1 MVRADKR
8 RRPARPAAFSTAG
21 EGPSA
26 GIPLRLAVTK
36 GGLGLELAHPLAVG
50 ALQVEQLSISLVGLS
65 FPVDL
70 SGGVARF
77 RHRRGALEHLSLTAR
92 RDQVAAAIA
101 PRMRGAITAATP
113 AVTLTAIAGGVM
125 IGLVEGATALAFD
138 LLWAPSEGD
147 VRLVVSNARSLGLGT
162 PSLSAALR
170 AMDAAVGHAGTRLG
184 PLF

>member
-21 EGPSA
+21 GGPSA

-36 GGLGLELAHPLAVG
+36 GGLGIELEHPLPLG

-77 RHRRGALEHLSLTAR
+77 RHRRGALEHLSLTGR
-92 RDQVAAAIA
+92 RDQVA
-101 PRMRGAITAATP
+101 
-113 AVTLTAIAGGVM
+113 GG
-125 IGLVEGATALAFD
+125 GG
-138 LLWAPSEGD
+138 G
-147 VRLVVSNARSLGLGT
+147 GT
-162 PSLSAALR
+162 
-170 AMDAAVGHAGTRLG
+170 
-184 PLF
+184 